1 MAFIVPSL
9 KWCSDQIQARSE
21 RLRSANI
28 CAWFSF
34 PKPVKPTATQLRRA
48 QRRKAGTLKRALCRK
63 KKRQATRKKK
73 ALNKSQRNQ
82 KISLAAAALSKCCVQ
97 RRATTNTKLPADE
110 KGRRENEEEEENF
123 LKKCWST
130 LDPDTVAHEHR
141 RFFFRDN
148 GHGAANAAGFSWCNG
163 S

>member
-1 MAFIVPSL
+1 MAWCAALWGRPRARAPS
-9 KWCSDQIQARSE
+9 SSPRVDATE
-21 RLRSANI
+21 APSAG
-28 CAWFSF
+28 SR
-34 PKPVKPTATQLRRA
+34 TSS
-48 QRRKAGTLKRALCRK
+48 RKAGALKHASCRK

-97 RRATTNTKLPADE
+97 RRATTNTKLPADG

-148 GHGAANAAGFSWCNG
+148 GHGAANAAGFSWFNG